1 MTTTQRVRPLAAA
14 LMAVMALSAII
25 APGASAETV
34 GLQEWLS
41 QTTDAYGVPL
51 DHYQTLPLDRGDLL
65 HSDLMLLAGI
75 MSFIWGLHY
84 SLVTTLLWLLQFLLS
99 FEWVSMII
107 TPIKPMAEQI
117 QALLSGLNWVPFA
130 VTVAGATIGLL
141 FVAGR
146 RNQGWG
152 ELVLSVTMVVL
163 ATGALMNPVTWIT
176 GPGGM
181 LEKSQIFGA
190 QVAVEI
196 VGGDSSQVTSPEDAS
211 AALSETVMTDLGTL
225 LLRNPAQTS
234 AFGHILDGECGQA
247 FTDATIAAD
256 PLDTTSTDVRDA
268 VSDCDEAAKAYV
280 SAADFFKPAQML
292 FIGGGVLVL
301 LVLGFALALIFIIS
315 VLLAMFYGTWQMISV
330 LIAILPG
337 SSRTS
342 FLRAFFGVIACM
354 AAIITT
360 TVLTAATVNLLVSVL
375 EATTGLGVVL
385 QMMILFLVTVAVI
398 ALVFKIRNDLHK
410 KGKSLADW
418 AARLGLSKTT
428 PTKPSKLARFPQ
440 AAAQLGRD
448 ELNRRLMAR
457 RLNPKPAGT
466 NPGPAPSSTPPS
478 WPGPPPAG
486 NDPTSNTP
494 TTPGPSFTR
503 SVPNSRPPRPT
514 SRHRTAG
521 GATGNPTAPKKSN
534 PAMTAG
540 KAVIRRR
547 IGPMG
552 KGASAEGR
560 AMRLAGLAAGTFGG
574 PAGAVAMF
582 GADYLAER
590 ADQHHRNRRIAVD
603 SHGRGHVIPA
613 RDIVQGEIIDDTPR
627 QRPPRR
633 HPLPPS
639 PRLKELTAKLD
650 QARKS

>member
-130 VTVAGATIGLL
+130 ATVAGATIGLL
-141 FVAGR
+141 FIAGR

-211 AALSETVMTDLGTL
+211 AALNETVMTDLGTL

-301 LVLGFALALIFIIS
+301 LVLGFALALVFIIS

-342 FLRAFFGVIACM
+342 FLRAFFGVLACM

-360 TVLTAATVNLLVSVL
+360 TVLTAAAVNLLVSVL

-398 ALVFKIRNDLHK
+398 ALVFKIRNGLHK
-410 KGKSLADW
+410 KGKSMADW
-418 AARLGLSKTT
+418 VARLGLSKTT
-428 PTKPSKLARFPQ
+428 PTTTTTRAKFPRGVARLGEREFERRRNLRFHQDKRAADVTAWDQMMGAYAWARGTGQSWGEERSSSAGGHPS
-440 AAAQLGRD
+440 
-448 ELNRRLMAR
+448 
-457 RLNPKPAGT
+457 
-466 NPGPAPSSTPPS
+466 
-478 WPGPPPAG
+478 
-486 NDPTSNTP
+486 
-494 TTPGPSFTR
+494 
-503 SVPNSRPPRPT
+503 PPRSGPHYT
-514 SRHRTAG
+514 QQGPDRPHSTGHRGPRPSPSVGTA
-521 GATGNPTAPKKSN
+521 AL
-534 PAMTAG
+534 TAG
-540 KAVIRRR
+540 KAVMRRR
-547 IGPMG
+547 VGPMG
-552 KGASAEGR
+552 KGASAKGR
-560 AMRLAGLAAGTFGG
+560 TMRLAGLAAGTFGG

-603 SHGRGHVIPA
+603 SHGRGHVIPT

-639 PRLKELTAKLD
+639 PRLKELTSKLG